1 MLDNLWGTIK
11 ANFFYDLRSTIVSI
25 CVLIGAFFLYKL
37 MKYDGEKVY
46 KSMRY
51 LTLVAIFFSTAYILQ

>member
-1 MLDNLWGTIK
+1 MLDSLWGLIK

-25 CVLIGAFFLYKL
+25 CVLVGAFFLHKL
-37 MKYDGEKVY
+37 LKYDGEKIH

-51 LTLVAIFFSTAYILQ
+51 LTLVAIFFSVAYIL